1 MSVFKKYISNNDETA
16 RVTTTPATAAAAPQ
30 PTTPRPQENLHS
42 SNKTSLKAPASA
54 SAPVPVSA
62 TPQPQPQSPPA
73 RQPVSQTPPS
83 SPAATMSG
91 RNVLSSDV
99 EIKGKVAFTND
110 LVVDGLIEGEIH
122 SDGSLTVGE
131 NARIKAEVHTRSVV
145 VYGKVHGNITVTDRV
160 ELKANAE
167 LIGDIKAATIS
178 IEAGAIFV
186 GKSTVGAPSTTIAAS
201 KDDKKPQADK
211 KSGSKPQG
219 KDSKDK
225 DKPNSKGKLASAS

>member
-1 MSVFKKYISNNDETA
+1 MSVFKKYISNNEED
-16 RVTTTPATAAAAPQ
+16 
-30 PTTPRPQENLHS
+30 N
-42 SNKTSLKAPASA
+42 ASA
-54 SAPVPVSA
+54 SSA
-62 TPQPQPQSPPA
+62 SS
-73 RQPVSQTPPS
+73 SQESTQKS
-83 SPAATMSG
+83 EAAQPAAQQSQAAPAPAQGKPAAPTSTVAATNG

-99 EIKGKVAFTND
+99 EIKGKVKFTND

-186 GKSTVGAPSTTIAAS
+186 GKSTVGAPSA
-201 KDDKKPQADK
+201 QAESTPA
-211 KSGSKPQG
+211 KSA
-219 KDSKDK
+219 
-225 DKPNSKGKLASAS
+225 KPNNQKNQSNKKGKLAAAS

>member
-1 MSVFKKYISNNDETA
+1 MSVFKKYISNNDETK
-16 RVTTTPATAAAAPQ
+16 PAASTPQ
-30 PTTPRPQENLHS
+30 PQTPKPQESIQS
-42 SNKTSLKAPASA
+42 SHKTSLKAPATGSAPASA
-54 SAPVPVSA
+54 SAPAPVSS
-62 TPQPQPQSPPA
+62 TPRPQAQTPPA
-73 RQPVSQTPPS
+73 KQPVSQTPPS
-83 SPAATMSG
+83 SPAAATSG

-186 GKSTVGAPSTTIAAS
+186 GTSTVGAPSTAITS
-201 KDDKKPQADK
+201 PKSDKKDDKSNKKPADK
-211 KSGSKPQG
+211 SNDKNKS
-219 KDSKDK
+219 
-225 DKPNSKGKLASAS
+225 NNKGKPVTAS